1 MNMPVVLMLAPTPHI
16 AIQHHP
22 HRLKIKMTESRGLAI
37 VIVLVLVLVL
47 VLEPVEPMRWI
58 LLDLESAMQMYLDQ
72 IMQLRTDQAGLIP
85 QR

>member
-47 VLEPVEPMRWI
+47 EPVEPMRWI